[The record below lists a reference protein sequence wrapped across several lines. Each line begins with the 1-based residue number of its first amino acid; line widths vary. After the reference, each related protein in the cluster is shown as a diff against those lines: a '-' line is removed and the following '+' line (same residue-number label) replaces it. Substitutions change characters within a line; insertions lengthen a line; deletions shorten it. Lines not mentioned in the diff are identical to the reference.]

1 MTMHRQGSNRWFT
14 VALLAALAVSGC
26 ASMNKTEKGAIIGA
40 AAGAAAGGL
49 IGSNNGS
56 TAKGA
61 IIGAAIG
68 GAAGAIIGHQMDKQ
82 ARELAASIPGAKVER
97 VGEGIQVTFD
107 SGLLFDFDSD
117 AIKGAARSN
126 LNNLAASLKKYPDS
140 NLLIAGHTDDVG
152 GADYNQRLSER
163 RAESAAHY
171 LEGQGITRAI
181 RTVGLG
187 EREPIA
193 SNANDDGRQQNRR
206 VEVAIY
212 ANTAM
217 VDKAR
222 KEAAGG

>member
-1 MTMHRQGSNRWFT
+1 MKGNRRYT
-14 VALLAALAVSGC
+14 AGLSIAVVVAMALSGC
-26 ASMNKTEKGAIIGA
+26 SSMNKAEKGAIIGA
-40 AAGAAAGGL
+40 AAGAAAGGV

-82 ARELAASIPGAKVER
+82 AQELARSIPGAKVER

-126 LNNLAASLKKYPDS
+126 LNNLAVSLKKYPES

-152 GADYNQRLSER
+152 SANYNQGLSER
-163 RAESAAHY
+163 RAEAAAHY
-171 LEGQGITRAI
+171 LNSEGVARAI

-187 EREPIA
+187 EREPVA
-193 SNANDDGRQQNRR
+193 SNASDDGRRQNRR

-212 ANTAM
+212 ANAALQE
-217 VDKAR
+217 KAR
-222 KEAAGG
+222 REAAGG

>member
-1 MTMHRQGSNRWFT
+1 MRANRQRLWVSI
-14 VALLAALAVSGC
+14 ALSAAVAVSGC
-26 ASMNKTEKGAIIGA
+26 SSMNKAEKGAIIGA
-40 AAGAAAGGL
+40 AAGAAAGGV

-82 ARELAASIPGAKVER
+82 ANELARSIPGAKVER

-126 LNNLAASLKKYPDS
+126 LNNLAASLKRYPES

-152 GADYNQRLSER
+152 SANYNQGLSER

-171 LEGQGITRAI
+171 LNSQGVARAI

-212 ANTAM
+212 ANAALQE
-217 VDKAR
+217 KAR
-222 KEAAGG
+222 REAAGG